1 MTHGVVGPASRQHPP
16 QGLPP
21 IPPGIDPGLL
31 QQGTAAGQPQPLP
44 NIFQSST
51 LGVFGQNQGAPGDLD
66 DPTAFGGILGFRD
79 RRQKARLELKMES
92 LENIAGASGIE
103 LTDQD
108 RDQVRT
114 IFQSSLG
121 DAGAAAF
128 LQEKQ
133 LRSPENLERIQQ
145 ERDAARTASQRDLTR
160 LNIARRQELRDQSL
174 FDTYGGLTAA
184 QWGQN
189 NRDIN
194 DLQGG
199 LDRVEEL
206 DMLNKKFGP
215 IRGAALLEGEDARV
229 KGAYE
234 GIQGQVMDVVRVLI
248 DARSMQ
254 EGELKF
260 IRDVVPTFDIW
271 ADWTQGQR
279 DANLEQLRNWMQRKT
294 EGFLATTPNTTFPA
308 RPGVARPMDQILGI
322 EPLGELR
329 EIDLGD
335 VPGRKRLPQQVPTSD
350 EILEGF
356 SNRALRLL

>member
-1 MTHGVVGPASRQHPP
+1 MTHGVVGPASREHAP
-16 QGLPP
+16 QNLPP
-21 IPPGIDPGLL
+21 IPPGFNQSLI
-31 QQGTAAGQPQPLP
+31 QQGTQAGQPQPLP
-44 NIFQSST
+44 SIFQSST

-66 DPTAFGGILGFRD
+66 DPTAFGGILGFRG
-79 RRQKARLELKMES
+79 RRRAERLELKMES

-103 LTDQD
+103 LTDED

-133 LRSPENLERIQQ
+133 LRSPENVERLQD
-145 ERDAARTASQRDLTR
+145 ERNAARDAAGRDITR

-174 FDTYGGLTAA
+174 FDTYGGLSAD

-189 NRDIN
+189 VRDIN

-199 LDRVEEL
+199 LDKIAEL
-206 DMLNKKFGP
+206 DMLNKRFGP
-215 IRGAALLEGEDARV
+215 IRGAALLEGEDARL

-234 GIQGQVMDVVRVLI
+234 GIEGQLKDMVRLFI

-254 EGELKF
+254 QGELDF
-260 IRDVVPTFDIW
+260 IEKVVPRFDIW

-279 DANLEQLRNWMQRKT
+279 DANLAMLQEWGERKIR
-294 EGFLATTPNTTFPA
+294 GFAVTTPNNPYPIRAGQTRDLNA
-308 RPGVARPMDQILGI
+308 ILGI

-335 VPGRKRLPQQVPTSD
+335 IPGRKRSPQQVPTSD

-356 SNRALRLL
+356 SNRALQLL